1 MHLERFVLTG
11 YIAVV
16 NKIQMQKNAKKYD
29 CDICDFRTSNK
40 CNYNKHL
47 LTAKH
52 QSLTFVNKNNSEE
65 FVCDKCSK
73 NYKSRVGL
81 WSHNKKCSVKDS
93 YIPIIQLSQSGDDD
107 VEMYCLSS
115 SNNKMIL
122 EIIKENHE
130 FKNMLVEQS
139 KQVLDLQKENN
150 VIMKENKEIINKMV
164 EITQHQL
171 TAPTCVTNNNNTT
184 HNNQN
189 NFNLNLFLN
198 ETCKDAMNIQ
208 EFLENIKITFEEL
221 LTIENAGFVNGIS
234 DIFMKRLRDLEV
246 TKRPIHCTDVKRET
260 IYLKECNAWNKD
272 DKDNTKLKDVIEKI
286 EKKNVVSLH
295 QWCIENPDSRIN
307 NTPNNLL
314 RDKIFYQTL
323 QGDERTR
330 DKIIKNIA
338 KEVMVNRDLIRAT
351 ESLNN

>member
-1 MHLERFVLTG
+1 
-11 YIAVV
+11 
-16 NKIQMQKNAKKYD
+16 
-29 CDICDFRTSNK
+29 
-40 CNYNKHL
+40 

-52 QSLTFVNKNNSEE
+52 QSLTFVNKNNAEE
-65 FVCDKCSK
+65 FICDKCSK

-81 WSHNKKCSVKDS
+81 WSHNKKCSVKGN
-93 YIPIIQLSQSGDDD
+93 YIPIIKSSQSDDD
-107 VEMYCLSS
+107 NVEMYCLSS

-122 EIIKENHE
+122 EIIKENQE

-139 KQVLDLQKENN
+139 KQVFDLQKENIVIMKENN
-150 VIMKENKEIINKMV
+150 VIMKENKDIINKMV

-171 TAPTCVTNNNNTT
+171 TVPTSVTNNTTT

-221 LTIENAGFVNGIS
+221 LTIENAGFVNGVS

-260 IYLKECNAWNKD
+260 IYLKECDAWNKD

-295 QWCIENPDSRIN
+295 QWCIDNPDSRIN

-338 KEVMVNRDLIRAT
+338 KEVVVNRELIRAP
-351 ESLNN
+351 ELLNN

>member
-1 MHLERFVLTG
+1 
-11 YIAVV
+11 
-16 NKIQMQKNAKKYD
+16 MQKNAKKYD
-29 CDICDFRTSNK
+29 CEICHFRTSNK

-52 QSLTFVNKNNSEE
+52 QSLTFVNKHNAEE
-65 FVCDKCSK
+65 FICDKCSK

-81 WSHNKKCSVKDS
+81 WSHNKKCSAKEN
-93 YIPIIQLSQSGDDD
+93 YIPLLQSSQIDDNNE
-107 VEMYCLSS
+107 EMYCLSS

-122 EIIKENHE
+122 EIIKDNNE
-130 FKNMLVEQS
+130 FKNLLVEQS

-150 VIMKENKEIINKMV
+150 VIMKENKDIINKMV

-171 TAPTCVTNNNNTT
+171 TSPTNVTNNTT
-184 HNNQN
+184 NHNNQN

-221 LTIENAGFVNGIS
+221 LTIENAGFVNGFS

-295 QWCIENPDSRIN
+295 QWCTENPDSRIN

-338 KEVMVNRDLIRAT
+338 KEVVLNRDVSILVK
-351 ESLNN
+351 

>member
-1 MHLERFVLTG
+1 
-11 YIAVV
+11 
-16 NKIQMQKNAKKYD
+16 MQKNAKKYD
-29 CDICDFRTSNK
+29 CTNCDFSTSNK

-52 QSLTFVNKNNSEE
+52 QSLTFVNINNAEE
-65 FVCDKCSK
+65 FVCDKCNK
-73 NYKSRVGL
+73 FYKSRVGL
-81 WSHNKKCSVKDS
+81 WSHNKKCSVKNNFN
-93 YIPIIQLSQSGDDD
+93 PILQPSQIDDNNE
-107 VEMYCLSS
+107 EMYCLSS

-122 EIIKENHE
+122 EIIKENNE
-130 FKNMLVEQS
+130 FKNLLVEQS

-150 VIMKENKEIINKMV
+150 VIMKENKDIINKMV

-171 TAPTCVTNNNNTT
+171 TVPTNVTNNTT
-184 HNNQN
+184 NHNNQN

-221 LTIENAGFVNGIS
+221 LTIENAGFVNGVS

-295 QWCIENPDSRIN
+295 QWCTDNPDSRIN

-338 KEVMVNRDLIRAT
+338 KEVVVNRDVSILVK
-351 ESLNN
+351 SLAPMV

>member
-1 MHLERFVLTG
+1 
-11 YIAVV
+11 
-16 NKIQMQKNAKKYD
+16 MQKNVKKYD
-29 CDICDFRTSNK
+29 CEICDFSTSNK

-52 QSLTFVNKNNSEE
+52 QSLTFINRNNTEE
-65 FVCDKCSK
+65 FICDKCSK
-73 NYKSRVGL
+73 YYKSRVGL
-81 WSHNKKCSVKDS
+81 WSHNKKCTSKEN
-93 YIPIIQLSQSGDDD
+93 YIPILQPSQIDDNN
-107 VEMYCLSS
+107 EKMYCLSS

-122 EIIKENHE
+122 EIIKDNNE
-130 FKNMLVEQS
+130 FKNLLVEQS

-171 TAPTCVTNNNNTT
+171 TVPTNVTNNTT
-184 HNNQN
+184 NHNNQN

-221 LTIENAGFVNGIS
+221 LTIENAGFVNGVS

-295 QWCIENPDSRIN
+295 QWCLDNPDSRIN

-338 KEVMVNRDLIRAT
+338 KEVVVNRDVSILVK
-351 ESLNN
+351 